1 MNVKLNV
8 MYLLQIV
15 LDPKNDEK
23 RSDHTR
29 KMRPCKTANRDHDL
43 WEKRM
48 VAEIPD
54 DDLWE
59 KEGWMQYRILWE
71 NRMVA
76 ANRDHHLWLKYVALG

>member
-1 MNVKLNV
+1 MK
-8 MYLLQIV
+8 
-15 LDPKNDEK
+15 
-23 RSDHTR
+23 
-29 KMRPCKTANRDHDL
+29 PCETANRDQDL

-54 DDLWE
+54 DDQRE
-59 KEGWMQYRILWE
+59 KEGWMQYGILWE